1 MRIFISFR
9 RDKDKT
15 MKINEGNPVATTA
28 FPPES
33 MTTSTGNFDGDSRTT
48 SPLSSTFSIE
58 DCVYRGEGN
67 ANIVVA
73 LPRVSCK
80 IFFFIYKN
88 ISAIFLLL
96 LSLFRLAEI

>member
-15 MKINEGNPVATTA
+15 MKINEGNPVTITA
-28 FPPES
+28 FPES
-33 MTTSTGNFDGDSRTT
+33 MTTSTGSFDGDLRTT
-48 SPLSSTFSIE
+48 SPFSSTFSIE

-73 LPRVSCK
+73 LPQVS
-80 IFFFIYKN
+80 
-88 ISAIFLLL
+88 
-96 LSLFRLAEI
+96 R